1 MVSVISSAPPPTEY
15 VLDACAMLAFLLREP
30 GAVVVDTLMSAAN
43 TICYAHA
50 VNLCEVYYDF
60 VRNHGQPTA
69 KQVIQDLLKAGVVL
83 RDDLDIGFWQQVG
96 DLKVTPGKLSLAD
109 CFALTLA
116 LKLGAIL
123 VTSDHHEFDPVAS
136 SGLQSILF
144 IR

>member
-1 MVSVISSAPPPTEY
+1 M
-15 VLDACAMLAFLLREP
+15 
-30 GAVVVDTLMSAAN
+30 
-43 TICYAHA
+43 
-50 VNLCEVYYDF
+50 
-60 VRNHGQPTA
+60 
-69 KQVIQDLLKAGVVL
+69 VL
-83 RDDLDIGFWQQVG
+83 RDDLDIGFWQHVG